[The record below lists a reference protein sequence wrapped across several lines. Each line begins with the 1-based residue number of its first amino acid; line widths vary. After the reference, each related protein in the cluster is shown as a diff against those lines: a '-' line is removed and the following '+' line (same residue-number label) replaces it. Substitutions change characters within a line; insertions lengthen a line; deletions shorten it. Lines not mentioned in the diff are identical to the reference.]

1 MVSLQNVYPYEL
13 SDLSIGQKNLTFA
26 AIKKCDRSLDHVKAL
41 SHLLHLNG
49 FSPECVVMWLVSL
62 YCWAKDIS
70 HLLHWKGITLV

>member
-62 YCWAKDIS
+62 YCWAEDIS
-70 HLLHWKGITLV
+70 HLLQ